1 MTLFASEAI
10 ARDMIMKVSSWMNT
24 RGYLASNDGN
34 ISCKVS
40 ADTFLTLASGVYKGF
55 LDEDMIIKMHIDGG
69 VINAFGCYTPSAD
82 VGMHLRIFRKY
93 QMMFGVI
100 NAQPPYA
107 TMCSILSKP
116 LKEALLPATI
126 KHLGIVPL
134 VPYAAP
140 GSPELEDSVGKF
152 CTGYNALLLE
162 NRGLLAWG
170 ENLYEAWQRFETA
183 EQYARM
189 TYCLDQEKRHLLNRM
204 QTDFLV
210 KDRER
215 YCLDAG
221 GVPLDQEQSRRQG
234 KKP

>member
-1 MTLFASEAI
+1 MTLYASEAI
-10 ARDMIMKVSSWMNT
+10 ARNMILKVSSWMNT
-24 RGYLASNDGN
+24 RGYLAANDGN

-40 ADTFLTLASGVYKGF
+40 PDTFLTLASGIYKGF
-55 LDEDMIIKMHIDGG
+55 PDEDMIIKMNMDGK

-82 VGMHLRIFRKY
+82 TGMHLRIFREY
-93 QMMFGVI
+93 PMMFGVI

-116 LKEALLPATI
+116 LEEALLPATI
-126 KHLGIVPL
+126 KHLGVVPL

-140 GSPELEDSVGKF
+140 GSRELEDSVGDHCK
-152 CTGYNALLLE
+152 GYNALLLE

-170 ENLYEAWQRFETA
+170 ENLFEAWQRFETA

-189 TYCLDQEKRHLLNRM
+189 TYSLDQAKRHLLSRAE
-204 QTDFLV
+204 TDLLL

-221 GVPLDQEQSRRQG
+221 GVPLSRD
-234 KKP
+234 